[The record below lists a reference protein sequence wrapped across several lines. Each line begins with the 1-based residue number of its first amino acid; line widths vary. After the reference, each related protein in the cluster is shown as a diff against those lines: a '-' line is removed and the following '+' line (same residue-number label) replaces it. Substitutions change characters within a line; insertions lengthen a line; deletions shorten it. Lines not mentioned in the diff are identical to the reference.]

1 MCLWTVKTKAWMAP
15 PTIPGNHLVKRPR
28 FRVTSTHG
36 FTLIELVV
44 VLVIL
49 SILLGVAGF
58 MIRGRLTMAKEAT
71 LKQTLMQVRKSL
83 DDYYSDK
90 GKYPKT
96 LKELVTERYLR
107 TMPIDPLTKKAD
119 WVVELPP
126 KGEGIA
132 DVHSSVQDP
141 GSTGEPYS
149 QW

>member
-1 MCLWTVKTKAWMAP
+1 MAP
-15 PTIPGNHLVKRPR
+15 PTIPGNHSVKRAQSR
-28 FRVTSTHG
+28 TSAEG

-119 WVVELPP
+119 WVIEPPP
-126 KGEGIA
+126 KGDGIA
-132 DVHSSVQDP
+132 DVHSAVQDP

-149 QW
+149 KW